1 MPANSLPA
9 GIHRD
14 RNGWRVYAYVRG
26 KTLTRRFPIETTL
39 EKMEAWRLRQ
49 RADVLVTPEPDPAAP
64 PPTPGTLAADV
75 VRYLRIVHAM
85 PTIKT
90 RTKHL
95 ADWVAALGGDRARES
110 VSTAEVA
117 EILATWQRRPNCS
130 NTQLNHRRGAL
141 SNLYRRLDPSGR
153 NPVRGVPKF
162 REPDP
167 QPRGLPLV
175 VVQAILDALSARDV
189 KDRGSA
195 PSRTA
200 AQLRVMATTGMPPS
214 TIARLRPKH
223 LAQLDD
229 GIIVRPGRRK
239 GRGTADS
246 RHSVTPQ
253 GAAALKLWAA
263 IGHWAAIPSST
274 RLIVWRR
281 AVARARAAHPEWHI
295 PDDVV
300 PYDLRHSL
308 GDAVYDATGDL
319 TMVQEVLGH
328 ADIRTTRRYAAAAIQ
343 RREVVALD
351 KVAAAWR
358 EAETREKEGRNIPTS
373 DPPTEK
379 D

>member
-1 MPANSLPA
+1 MARRARTTPGERLPA
-9 GIHRD
+9 GIFRD
-14 RNGWRVYAYVRG
+14 RRGFRVWAYVR
-26 KTLTRRFPIETTL
+26 KPAPTKRFPPDTTIER
-39 EKMEAWRLRQ
+39 MQAWQLRQ
-49 RADVLVTPEPDPAAP
+49 RADVLEPPASDSAPAPE
-64 PPTPGTLAADV
+64 PGTLAADV
-75 VRYLRIVHAM
+75 ARYLRIVHAM

-95 ADWVAALGGDRARES
+95 ADWVSALGGARTRES
-110 VSTAEVA
+110 VTTAEVA

-130 NTQLNHRRGAL
+130 NSQLNHRRGAL

-175 VVQAILDALSARDV
+175 VVQAILDALSARDL

-200 AQLRVMATTGMPPS
+200 AQLRVMATTGLPPA
-214 TIARLRPKH
+214 TIARLQPKH

-229 GIIVRPGRRK
+229 GIIIRPGRRK

-253 GAAALKLWAA
+253 GAAALRLWAA
-263 IGHWAAIPSST
+263 VGEWRPVPSST

-281 AVARARAAHPEWHI
+281 AVAKARAAHPDYTI

-300 PYDLRHSL
+300 PYDLRHSI

-328 ADIRTTRRYAAAAIQ
+328 ADIRTSRRYAAAAIQ
-343 RREVVALD
+343 RREVVALN
-351 KVAAAWR
+351 KVATAWL
-358 EAETREKEGRNIPTS
+358 EAETIVKGAADE
-373 DPPTEK
+373 
-379 D
+379 